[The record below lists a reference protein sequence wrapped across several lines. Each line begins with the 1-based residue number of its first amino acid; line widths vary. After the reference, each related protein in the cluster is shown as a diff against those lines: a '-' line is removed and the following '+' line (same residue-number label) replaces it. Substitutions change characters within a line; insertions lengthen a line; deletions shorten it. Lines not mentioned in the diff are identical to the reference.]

1 MASKAA
7 DPIDKHVGARVRTRR
22 TLIGMTQRQLAKAL
36 GLTYQQIQK
45 YEDGRNRIGA
55 SRLHQIAS
63 ILEVPLPF
71 FFQGMAR
78 PDTEPEDPPDAPDF
92 PAMLGSAEEVQLVVS
107 FGKIK
112 EPAIRRSILQ
122 LVNAVGKEGDDERW
136 WEGDADRVQ
145 TRGEDA

>member
-7 DPIDKHVGARVRTRR
+7 DPVDKHVGARVRLRR
-22 TLIGMTQRQLAKAL
+22 TMVGMTQRQLARAL

-63 ILEVPLPF
+63 VLSAPLPF
-71 FFQGMAR
+71 FFQGMPR
-78 PDTEPEDPPDAPDF
+78 LHPEIEDPSDSGGVPDI
-92 PAMLGSAEEVQLVVS
+92 LGSSEEVQLIVS

-112 EPAIRRSILQ
+112 EASVRRGILQ
-122 LVNAVGKEGDDERW
+122 LVHAIGDSDGKGGGGAKVIQKEC
-136 WEGDADRVQ
+136 
-145 TRGEDA
+145 

>member
-7 DPIDKHVGARVRTRR
+7 DPVDKHVGTRVRLRR
-22 TLIGMTQRQLAKAL
+22 TMVGMNQRQLARAL

-63 ILEVPLPF
+63 ILGVSLQF
-71 FFQGMAR
+71 FFQGMPRSR
-78 PDTEPEDPPDAPDF
+78 PGIEDLPESGGVPEI
-92 PAMLGSAEEVQLVVS
+92 LGSAEEVQLIVS

-112 EPAIRRSILQ
+112 KASVRREILQ
-122 LVNAVGKEGDDERW
+122 LVHAIGDSDDRGNDGGKAIQKGC
-136 WEGDADRVQ
+136 
-145 TRGEDA
+145 